1 MSAIDWSK
9 SMIQEYEFY
18 TVDVGTWKDAV
29 KLNSITKY
37 SIDWDYSKNTIGSAK
52 IGCTENLGEQYIRAY
67 MLATQNGYTYR
78 RAMGTFLVL
87 TPEDNFD
94 GKISS
99 WELDAYSPLIE
110 LTEGYPALGYT
121 IPKGTNI
128 LQTAYELLSE
138 HARAPVI
145 KPVDSDDTVFSD
157 FVAAPDETWL
167 DYLTAFVEQANHRI
181 MVTEMGEIV
190 LNPIQETASLVP
202 TSMYTTDNSSILLPS
217 VKQTRDLYSIPN
229 RIEVILST
237 SNTSLSAIAIN
248 DNPYSPTS
256 VSARGRY
263 IDHRVTSPAL
273 SGNPTQAQLNEYAL
287 ALLKE
292 VSTLEYTITYS
303 HGFCETAI
311 GEGVMLH
318 YPEANIYHAKAKVI
332 NQNIDLVPGCIVQE
346 TAVYTTEL
354 L

>member
-1 MSAIDWSK
+1 MPNIDWTR
-9 SMIQEYEFY
+9 SMVQTYEFY
-18 TVDVGTWKDAV
+18 TVDVGTWRDAL
-29 KLNSITKY
+29 KLESITKY

-67 MLATQNGYTYR
+67 MVVTQDGIEHR
-78 RAMGTFLVL
+78 KAMGTFLVL

-99 WELDAYSPLIE
+99 WELDAYSSLIE
-110 LTEGYPALGYT
+110 LSEGYPALGYSV
-121 IPKGTNI
+121 PKGANI
-128 LQTAYELLSE
+128 LDTAYLLVSE
-138 HARAPVI
+138 NARAPVI
-145 KPVDSDDTVFSD
+145 KPNSVDDTLFSD
-157 FVAAPDETWL
+157 FVAASDETWL
-167 DYLTAFVEQANHRI
+167 DFLIELVAQANHKL

-190 LNPIQETASLVP
+190 FAPIQATASLVP
-202 TSMYTTDNSSILLPS
+202 SYRYTDDNSSILLPT

-229 RIEVILST
+229 RVEVILST
-237 SNTSLSAIAIN
+237 SNSCMVAIAEN
-248 DNPYSPTS
+248 NNEYSPTS
-256 VSARGRY
+256 VSARGRH
-263 IDHRVTSPAL
+263 IDYRVTSPAI

-292 VSTLEYTITYS
+292 ASTLEYTVTYS
-303 HGFCETAI
+303 HGYCETAI

-318 YPEANIYHAKAKVI
+318 YPEANMYNVKAKVI

-346 TAVYTTEL
+346 TATYTTEL